1 MDCIRLYQGPNPSC
15 HWHRNPGCLSAS
27 LYARDAIWRWRW
39 DLLLASGLLNAVK
52 VPPVVPRS
60 AEARTTN
67 SKQNGPSGRRAQ
79 IIGVESQILH
89 RRCS

>member
-1 MDCIRLYQGPNPSC
+1 MRWIAFAFITGLILAVAGTGIRVASAPHTHETPFGGGGGIPS
-15 HWHRNPGCLSAS
+15 RLRST
-27 LYARDAIWRWRW
+27 
-39 DLLLASGLLNAVK
+39 NAVK

-67 SKQNGPSGRRAQ
+67 SKQNGPSGGRPQ
-79 IIGVESQILH
+79 IIGVELQILH